1 MFFMNMPM
9 RMFHFY
15 VSFFQNSDEGMDDEP
30 PDEIP
35 VQRKKPASKKPAK
48 ERVNPLGQYYNSLSY
63 CLQNAISKSD
73 LVTPPVVSPTVE
85 DNSEP
90 PESAPGP
97 LSEANC
103 DDVDFGASLDSDSV
117 GEFDAGQ
124 SNKRKTRFQ
133 DHSDSEGD
141 TSDEVSAHSKKE
153 KHTCPDLVSLVA
165 PI

>member
-1 MFFMNMPM
+1 MIMPILHIM
-9 RMFHFY
+9 PSFNAH
-15 VSFFQNSDEGMDDEP
+15 VSFFQNSDEGHDEP

-73 LVTPPVVSPTVE
+73 LVTSPPVVSEGNPTVE

-90 PESAPGP
+90 PESAHEPM
-97 LSEANC
+97 SEADC

-117 GEFDAGQ
+117 GEFDASQ
-124 SNKRKTRFQ
+124 SNKRKTSFQ
-133 DHSDSEGD
+133 ENSDSEGD
-141 TSDEVSAHSKKE
+141 TSDEVCSLKE
-153 KHTCPDLVSLVA
+153 T
-165 PI
+165 

>member
-1 MFFMNMPM
+1 MP
-9 RMFHFY
+9 
-15 VSFFQNSDEGMDDEP
+15 
-30 PDEIP
+30 
-35 VQRKKPASKKPAK
+35 
-48 ERVNPLGQYYNSLSY
+48 PLY

-90 PESAPGP
+90 PESAPEP
-97 LSEANC
+97 LSEADC